1 MMRGGRAHQKRQGA
15 WPVGDTLSIRAF
27 FQNIKRKWSLQ
38 QGGSWS
44 YWASEMRYFGTVFG
58 FTFLGSHDVKET
70 GTVTSFD
77 YSGKIKYTDSTLEES
92 FFSLELNSGKDLP
105 HGFPEIQSRSCG
117 QYLQ

>member
-27 FQNIKRKWSLQ
+27 FQNIKRKWSSH

-77 YSGKIKYTDSTLEES
+77 YSAKIKYTDSTLEES

>member
-105 HGFPEIQSRSCG
+105 HGFPEIQSRSSG